1 MNSSGPIRGLGVTS
15 KPGFAGEARRA
26 GSPKG
31 ECVKTILNTGWLKR
45 LVARIPP
52 RLLDC
57 TPATAPP
64 EDLQTAQSAPSLHRK
79 SALSPALGQRAAWR
93 PNWCFHNKERAGDDK
108 PLISADLLPVRP
120 VLVLFAALVLSAP
133 PFCFPQAA
141 PDLDYP
147 AMADRIVGTLKLRP
161 GEVVILRS
169 DPVYFR
175 ELVAPLRQRLL
186 KAGAG
191 EIIELQ
197 YLPLGVPQAVNSAGK
212 QPFEKLLAR
221 ADVYIWL
228 PEQVGVR
235 GTPPSEL
242 AALRE
247 WLDKGA
253 RRRQVHFHWARG
265 SVRADGLAGEH
276 TPELD
281 QIYQQALAADCRA
294 IGLAQDRVIHVMR
307 LGTTRVRTPVGTDL
321 KFRVGKRPFNK
332 QDGDASAARAQSA
345 KIRIDRE
352 TELPC
357 GVLRVAPIEESV
369 EGVIVIPEA
378 RFGGQIALDVRL
390 EFRRGQLV
398 STEAREN
405 AAAVKKVLR
414 EGGRAARSF
423 REFGLGFN
431 PELTPPAGSGI
442 LPYFGYGDGVV
453 RLSLGD
459 NAELGGFVR
468 GDFVRWFFF
477 PDATVEV
484 LGRVLVLD
492 GKLKQSPERQ

>member
-1 MNSSGPIRGLGVTS
+1 MIHSRHTS
-15 KPGFAGEARRA
+15 
-26 GSPKG
+26 
-31 ECVKTILNTGWLKR
+31 
-45 LVARIPP
+45 
-52 RLLDC
+52 
-57 TPATAPP
+57 
-64 EDLQTAQSAPSLHRK
+64 
-79 SALSPALGQRAAWR
+79 
-93 PNWCFHNKERAGDDK
+93 
-108 PLISADLLPVRP
+108 
-120 VLVLFAALVLSAP
+120 LVLFAALVLSAP
-133 PFCFPQAA
+133 RLCFPQTAA
-141 PDLDYP
+141 DLDYSS
-147 AMADRIVGTLKLRP
+147 MADTIVQALKLRRS
-161 GEVVILRS
+161 EIVILRS

-175 ELVAPLRQRLL
+175 EVVAPLRTRLL

-191 EIIELQ
+191 EIIELE
-197 YLPLGVPQAVNSAGK
+197 YLPLGASLPQAANSPELQA
-212 QPFEKLLAR
+212 FEKLLDR

-235 GTPPSEL
+235 GTPAAEL

-253 RRRQVHFHWARG
+253 RRRQVHFHWSRG

-281 QIYQQALAADCRA
+281 QIYQRALAADCRA

-307 LGTTRVRTPVGTDL
+307 LGTARVRTPAGTDL
-321 KFRVGKRPFNK
+321 KFRVGRRPFNK
-332 QDGDASAARAQSA
+332 QDGDASPTRMRLA

-352 TELPC
+352 AELPC

-378 RFGGQIALDVRL
+378 RFGGHIARDVRI
-390 EFRRGQLV
+390 EIRRGQIV
-398 STEAREN
+398 STQAREN
-405 AAAVKKVLR
+405 AAAVKQVLK

-431 PELTPPAGSGI
+431 PELTPPPGSDI

-459 NAELGGFVR
+459 NTELGGFVS

-484 LGRVLVLD
+484 LGRVLVRD
-492 GKLKQSPERQ
+492 GKLAESFR

>member
-1 MNSSGPIRGLGVTS
+1 MRRKVVRRGRIIAVHLQPYYS
-15 KPGFAGEARRA
+15 
-26 GSPKG
+26 
-31 ECVKTILNTGWLKR
+31 R
-45 LVARIPP
+45 LMV
-52 RLLDC
+52 LL
-57 TPATAPP
+57 
-64 EDLQTAQSAPSLHRK
+64 
-79 SALSPALGQRAAWR
+79 
-93 PNWCFHNKERAGDDK
+93 
-108 PLISADLLPVRP
+108 
-120 VLVLFAALVLSAP
+120 LFAVFVLSAP

-141 PDLDYP
+141 PALDYP
-147 AMADRIVGTLKLRP
+147 AMADRIVGALKLRP

-197 YLPLGVPQAVNSAGK
+197 YLPLGFAPGANSAGK
-212 QPFEKLLAR
+212 QTFEKLLER

-235 GTPPSEL
+235 GTPPAEI

-265 SVRADGLAGEH
+265 SVRADGLGGEH

-281 QIYQQALAADCRA
+281 QIYQQALAADCDA

-307 LGTTRVRTPVGTDL
+307 LGTARVRTPAGTDL
-321 KFRVGKRPFNK
+321 KFRVGDRPFNK
-332 QDGDASAARAQSA
+332 QDGDASAARARSA

-352 TELPC
+352 AELPC

-378 RFGGQIALDVRL
+378 RFGNRVARGVRL

-405 AAAVKKVLR
+405 IEAVKQVLK

-459 NAELGGFVR
+459 NTELGGFVR

-477 PDATVEV
+477 PGATVEV
-484 LGRVLVLD
+484 LGRVLVRG
-492 GKLKQSPERQ
+492 GKLAEDFR

>member
-1 MNSSGPIRGLGVTS
+1 MIHS
-15 KPGFAGEARRA
+15 
-26 GSPKG
+26 
-31 ECVKTILNTGWLKR
+31 R
-45 LVARIPP
+45 LTPLA
-52 RLLDC
+52 LL
-57 TPATAPP
+57 
-64 EDLQTAQSAPSLHRK
+64 
-79 SALSPALGQRAAWR
+79 
-93 PNWCFHNKERAGDDK
+93 
-108 PLISADLLPVRP
+108 
-120 VLVLFAALVLSAP
+120 AALVLSAP
-133 PFCFPQAA
+133 LLCFPQAA
-141 PDLDYP
+141 VDLDYSS
-147 AMADRIVGTLKLRP
+147 MADTIVETLKLRP
-161 GEVVILRS
+161 GEIVILRS

-175 ELVAPLRQRLL
+175 ELVAPLRTRLL

-191 EIIELQ
+191 EIIELE
-197 YLPLGVPQAVNSAGK
+197 YLPLGASLPQAANSPELQA
-212 QPFEKLLAR
+212 FEKLLDR

-235 GTPPSEL
+235 GTPAAEI

-294 IGLAQDRVIHVMR
+294 VGLAQDRVIHVMR
-307 LGTTRVRTPVGTDL
+307 LGTARVRTPAGTDL
-321 KFRVGKRPFNK
+321 KFRVGRRPFNK
-332 QDGDASAARAQSA
+332 QDGDASPTRMRSA

-352 TELPC
+352 AELPC

-378 RFGGQIALDVRL
+378 RFGGHIARDVRIGI
-390 EFRRGQLV
+390 RRGQIV
-398 STEAREN
+398 STQAREN
-405 AAAVKKVLR
+405 AAAVRQVLK

-431 PELTPPAGSGI
+431 PELVPPSGSDI

-459 NAELGGFVR
+459 NTELGGFVS

-484 LGRVLVLD
+484 LGRVLVRD
-492 GKLKQSPERQ
+492 GRLAESFR

>member
-1 MNSSGPIRGLGVTS
+1 MIHS
-15 KPGFAGEARRA
+15 
-26 GSPKG
+26 
-31 ECVKTILNTGWLKR
+31 R
-45 LVARIPP
+45 LTPLA
-52 RLLDC
+52 LL
-57 TPATAPP
+57 
-64 EDLQTAQSAPSLHRK
+64 
-79 SALSPALGQRAAWR
+79 
-93 PNWCFHNKERAGDDK
+93 
-108 PLISADLLPVRP
+108 
-120 VLVLFAALVLSAP
+120 AALVLSAP
-133 PFCFPQAA
+133 SLCFPQAA
-141 PDLDYP
+141 VDLDYSS
-147 AMADRIVGTLKLRP
+147 MADTIVETLKLRP
-161 GEVVILRS
+161 GEIVILRS

-175 ELVAPLRQRLL
+175 ELVAPLRTRLL

-191 EIIELQ
+191 EIIELE
-197 YLPLGVPQAVNSAGK
+197 YLPLGASLPQAANSPELQA
-212 QPFEKLLAR
+212 FEKLLDR

-235 GTPPSEL
+235 GTPAAEI

-253 RRRQVHFHWARG
+253 RRRQVHFHWSRG

-281 QIYQQALAADCRA
+281 QIYQRALTADCRA

-307 LGTTRVRTPVGTDL
+307 LGTARVRTPAGTDL
-321 KFRVGKRPFNK
+321 KFRVGRRPFNK
-332 QDGDASAARAQSA
+332 QDGDASPTRMRSA

-352 TELPC
+352 AELPC
-357 GVLRVAPIEESV
+357 GVLRVAPIEASV
-369 EGVIVIPEA
+369 EGVIVIPKA
-378 RFGGQIALDVRL
+378 RFGGEVARDVRI
-390 EFRRGQLV
+390 EIRRGQII
-398 STEAREN
+398 STQAREN
-405 AAAVKKVLR
+405 ASAVKRVLR

-431 PELTPPAGSGI
+431 PELIPPSGSDI

-459 NAELGGFVR
+459 NRELGGFVS

-484 LGRVLVLD
+484 LGRVLLRD
-492 GKLKQSPERQ
+492 GRLAESFR

>member
-1 MNSSGPIRGLGVTS
+1 MRRGRIICVT
-15 KPGFAGEARRA
+15 
-26 GSPKG
+26 
-31 ECVKTILNTGWLKR
+31 
-45 LVARIPP
+45 
-52 RLLDC
+52 
-57 TPATAPP
+57 
-64 EDLQTAQSAPSLHRK
+64 LQVFCFRPTVL
-79 SALSPALGQRAAWR
+79 ALIAVS
-93 PNWCFHNKERAGDDK
+93 
-108 PLISADLLPVRP
+108 
-120 VLVLFAALVLSAP
+120 VLSGP
-133 PFCFPQAA
+133 PFCFAQAA

-147 AMADRIVGTLKLRP
+147 MMADRIVGALKLRQ
-161 GEVVILRS
+161 GEKVILRA
-169 DPVYFR
+169 DPIYFR
-175 ELVAPLRQRLL
+175 ELVAPLRQRLQQ
-186 KAGAG
+186 AGVG
-191 EIIELQ
+191 EIIELE
-197 YLPLGVPQAVNSAGK
+197 YLALGAPVLQGASSEPNQA
-212 QPFEKLLAR
+212 FEQLLER

-235 GTPPSEL
+235 GTPAGEV

-247 WLDKGA
+247 WLDKGG
-253 RRRQVHFHWARG
+253 RRRQVHFHWSRG

-276 TPELD
+276 TRELD

-307 LGTTRVRTPVGTDL
+307 LGTARVRTPAGTDL
-321 KFRVGKRPFNK
+321 KFRVGRRPFNK
-332 QDGDASAARAQSA
+332 QDGDLSATRLRWA

-352 TELPC
+352 AELPC

-378 RFGGQIALDVRL
+378 RFGGRLAHGVRI
-390 EFRRGQLV
+390 EIRRGQVV
-398 STEAREN
+398 STQAQQNGRE
-405 AAAVKKVLR
+405 VRQVLR

-431 PELTPPAGSGI
+431 PELTPPPGSDI

-459 NAELGGFVR
+459 NTELGGFVS

-484 LGRVLVLD
+484 LGRVLVRD
-492 GKLKQSPERQ
+492 GRLNEDFR